1 MKNIIIIGNGGH
13 ASSCK
18 EIITNLKKYKITQYF
33 TINKKELT
41 TKTLFYNKKNLEKVF
56 NKTKYA
62 HIGIGQILNNN
73 LREKIFKE
81 LTSIGF
87 ILPSLISKR
96 SYFSKTASI
105 DSGSIVMNNAVINA
119 NVLLGKNVIINTGAI
134 IEHDVKINNDVH
146 VAPGAIING
155 GVNIGSNSFIGSGAV
170 IKQGILIPKNSFIQ
184 AGKIVLN
191 NKDIK

>member
-18 EIITNLKKYKITQYF
+18 EIITDLKKYKITYYF
-33 TINKKELT
+33 TKNEKELT
-41 TKTLFYNKKNLEKVF
+41 EKTLFYSKKNLKKVF
-56 NKTKYA
+56 NKNKYA
-62 HIGIGQILNNN
+62 HIGIGQILNKN
-73 LREKIFKE
+73 LRKKIFKE

-87 ILPSLISKR
+87 ILPSFISKK
-96 SYFSKTASI
+96 SSFSKTASI
-105 DSGSIVMNNAVINA
+105 ESGSIVMNNAVINS

-134 IEHDVKINNDVH
+134 IEHDVKIKNNVH

-170 IKQGILIPKNSFIQ
+170 IKQGLSIPENSFIQ